1 MIEVLIGVI
10 LVLTLLVAIR
20 TFLSA
25 KEEEANPQAGMNL
38 ADLEATLK
46 KLLEKANAVPATGSA
61 SADGAS
67 PEVSNLIAEINNLKL
82 ELDQKRKEIED
93 VKTAAAN
100 APAGATAAPAGA
112 ATMSDEERAKLEA
125 KLKELEG
132 KLAEYEIISEDIA
145 DLSFYKEQN
154 TKLQKELESLK
165 AGGAPV
171 AAETPAQA
179 PVAEAPKAEEKKSEP
194 EIVEKAQAAPAEVPA
209 PAPAPAPTP
218 QPAPE
223 PVAPPAPP
231 APAAEAAPAAPA
243 APAPPA
249 PPVPAAE
256 AAPAPESAAETSA
269 APAKTPPEPVN
280 VVDDSLMAEF
290 AAAIESQK
298 ADAPA
303 VEPSSEGTAEPA
315 EPAVDLG
322 TLDMEKMIQEASGI
336 PDPQTEVKPEE
347 ALGTALD
354 QEKLLKEANAL
365 GAVSPEDQKLM
376 GEFENFVKKGES

>member
-1 MIEVLIGVI
+1 MNIEKILNFVMTHNTLMIEVLIGVI

-243 APAPPA
+243 PAAPAPTAAPA
-249 PPVPAAE
+249 P
-256 AAPAPESAAETSA
+256 PAPESAAETSA

-315 EPAVDLG
+315 VPAGELG
-322 TLDMEKMIQEASGI
+322 TVEM
-336 PDPQTEVKPEE
+336 V
-347 ALGTALD
+347 
-354 QEKLLKEANAL
+354 
-365 GAVSPEDQKLM
+365 
-376 GEFENFVKKGES
+376 